1 MTVYYN
7 EIDPFA
13 AQWLRNL
20 IAKGEIADGFVDER
34 SIEDVTPKDLEG
46 YTQCHFFAGIGVW
59 SRALRQAGW
68 SDDRQVWTGSC
79 PCPPFSCAGKKKRCP
94 ECGERPI
101 CHATKCG
108 VFRCTACGREWYA
121 DERHLWPA
129 FQRLIRKCLPNKVF
143 GEQVAGKDG
152 EAWLDVV
159 SVTLE
164 LEGYA
169 VGSSTLPACGFGAPH
184 LRKRLYWVADSELL
198 RYSPSE
204 NRRST
209 SEKQEEGGL
218 LESEGTCDVRGM
230 AKSDMYEHKA
240 EIPRSIEEETGEEV
254 RVRKDISISRMSR
267 GAGDDVCSLAN
278 SSDESCERISRG
290 VSRKKEKVC
299 REGVE
304 DGDLI
309 VGHTDG
315 CEDSD
320 PDSIN
325 GFWRNADWLF
335 CTDGKWRPV
344 ESGTFP
350 LVDVTSTLM
359 GQVRTGLEGM
369 GFDPK
374 DIKKILKQPKSII
387 ATSNKNRAGRIKGYG
402 NAIVLKQAQ
411 TFVEAYMDIE
421 KEGVENVE

>member
-1 MTVYYN
+1 MTAYYN

-20 IAKGEIADGFVDER
+20 IAEGLIADGFVDER
-34 SIEDVTPKDLEG
+34 SIEDVKPKDLEG

-68 SDDRQVWTGSC
+68 SDDRPVWTGSC

-94 ECGERPI
+94 KCGERPI

-108 VFRCTACGREWYA
+108 VFRCTTCGHEWYA

-129 FQRLIRKCLPNKVF
+129 FQRLIRECRPDKVF

-184 LRKRLYWVADSELL
+184 LRKRLYWMADSELL
-198 RYSPSE
+198 RYSSSE
-204 NRRST
+204 DRGST
-209 SEKQEEGGL
+209 SEKQEKRGL
-218 LESEGTCDVRGM
+218 LEFEGACDVRRV
-230 AKSDMYEHKA
+230 AKPDMHEHKT
-240 EIPRSIEEETGEEV
+240 EISRSASKETEEEVGDGE
-254 RVRKDISISRMSR
+254 DISISGVPGRT
-267 GAGDDVCSLAN
+267 GDDVCGLAN
-278 SSDESCERISRG
+278 SSDKSSERISRG
-290 VSRKKEKVC
+290 VFEEKEEVC
-299 REGVE
+299 QKRVE
-304 DGDLI
+304 NGDI
-309 VGHTDG
+309 TVGYTDG

-325 GFWRNADWLF
+325 GFWRDADWLF

-344 ESGTFP
+344 EPGTFP
-350 LVDVTSTLM
+350 LVDVTTTLM
-359 GQVRTGLEGM
+359 GQMYTRLEGM

-387 ATSNKNRAGRIKGYG
+387 ATANKNRAGRIKGYG

-411 TFVEAYMDIE
+411 TFVEVYMDIE
-421 KEGVENVE
+421 RDQE